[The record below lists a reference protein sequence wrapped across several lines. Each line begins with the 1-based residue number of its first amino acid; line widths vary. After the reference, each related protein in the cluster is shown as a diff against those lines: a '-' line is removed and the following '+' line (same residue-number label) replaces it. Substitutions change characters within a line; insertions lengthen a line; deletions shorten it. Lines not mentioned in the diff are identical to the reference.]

1 MQHIHTETVIVGAG
15 LTGLTLAYYL
25 TKAGKE
31 VMVVEKSN
39 HVGGVIKTHEQDGFV
54 YEGGPTTGVLGS
66 EEIVQLFEDLKKDCT
81 LELTREDANERWILK
96 NNQWQPLPSGLKQAI
111 GTPLFTLYDKFRF
124 LGEPFRKKGTNPN
137 ETLAEMVKRRLGKSF
152 LDYAVDPFISGIY
165 AGNPADLITRYAL
178 PKLYWLEQ
186 DYGSFIK
193 GAIKKKKEP
202 KTELQK
208 KATREVFSVKGG
220 LGNLIKALEKN
231 IPADKLLCSCEDV
244 DIELVEN
251 GYLTQ
256 LKKQDTKIVIHS
268 KNVVS
273 TIGGYA
279 LADLLPFINKDLI
292 QSVAKTNYA
301 KVLQVAVGYKK
312 WSGRR
317 INAFGGLVPTLENK
331 NVLGVLFPGSLF
343 KGRCPKK
350 GALLSVFMG
359 GMKKPEMIQKS
370 DVEIE
375 EIVLETL
382 SSTLGEQNKPDL
394 LKVFRYHHAIP
405 QYDILSEEKLK
416 AIEEM
421 EKQYPGLF
429 LVGNIRDGIGMAD
442 RVKQA
447 VLLVR
452 NLTV

>member
-1 MQHIHTETVIVGAG
+1 MQQIHTETVIVGAG

-25 TKAGKE
+25 IKAGKE
-31 VMVVEKSN
+31 VMVVEKSDD
-39 HVGGVIKTHEQDGFV
+39 VGGVIKTHEQDGFV

-66 EEIVQLFEDLKKDCT
+66 EEIVQLFEDLQKDCT

-96 NNQWQPLPSGLKQAI
+96 NNQWLLLPSGLKQAI

-165 AGNPADLITRYAL
+165 AGNPNQLVTRYAL

-208 KATREVFSVKGG
+208 KVTREVFSVQGG

-231 IPADKLLCSCEDV
+231 IPAEKLLCNCERV
-244 DIELVEN
+244 ELEMVEG
-251 GYLTQ
+251 GYLTH
-256 LKKQDTKIVIHS
+256 LKKEDTKIVIHS

-279 LADLLPFINKDLI
+279 LADLLPFIKTDLI

-301 KVLQVAVGYKK
+301 KVIQVAVGYKK

-343 KGRCPKK
+343 QGRCPKN

-359 GMKKPEMIQKS
+359 GMKKPEMMQKT
-370 DVEIE
+370 DQEIE

-382 SSTLGEQNKPDL
+382 SSTLDEQNKPDL

-405 QYDILSEEKLK
+405 QYDILSQEKLQ

-447 VLLVR
+447 VLLAK